1 MNCRTRSYQSHARAL
16 RMDTGAMSLLKR
28 PEVPPQAQGMMI
40 DLRGRTSCRKVSRS
54 HFYKMNQ
61 IFAQKCLESVREN
74 SISTHEGFN
83 MVKKNVAKELKTL
96 VPRNSDILEAYRQ
109 LVKKEQ
115 MPEDEQFVKMLKV
128 REIRTLS
135 GIAAIGVHSKPFPCP
150 GKCIYCP
157 TEPNMP
163 KSYLSNQPAV
173 MRSTAND
180 FDPYRM
186 VQSRLEMLKRNG
198 HHPDKCELIVMGGTW
213 SFFPWDYQQEF
224 LQRSYDGFNGVP
236 SKNLEEAKKQN
247 ETATH
252 RVIGVTLETRPD
264 YVTEDEVRRWRV
276 LGATRA
282 EMGVQHLDREILDA
296 NRRGHYA
303 EDSAHATQLFKDAGF
318 KITYHMMPG
327 LFKATPEKDIAMFQE
342 LFENPSY
349 QPDQIKVYPTIV
361 NRWTILHQLWKRGEF
376 EPYTT
381 ETLLAMIPQIKKY
394 VPPYVR
400 IPRLFRDIPGQ
411 SIQAGSRVTNLRQV
425 ALQEMAKRG
434 ERCAC
439 IRCREPRANKMVTLD
454 ELELV
459 AREYNASG
467 GKEIFL
473 SYESH
478 DRRTLYALL
487 RLRFPS
493 QLFTGVKHFLP
504 VLHNAALIRE
514 VHTYGELIS
523 PGSHDTHVQHR
534 GLGKRLMEEAEQRA
548 KAFGVK
554 RMAVIA
560 GVGVREYYRKLGYT
574 LEEEY
579 MVKDFG

>member
-1 MNCRTRSYQSHARAL
+1 
-16 RMDTGAMSLLKR
+16 
-28 PEVPPQAQGMMI
+28 MI
-40 DLRGRTSCRKVSRS
+40 MITTFV
-54 HFYKMNQ
+54 
-61 IFAQKCLESVREN
+61 QKCLEKVQESGALSHVD
-74 SISTHEGFN
+74 FN
-83 MVKKNVAKELKTL
+83 VVKKKVAKELKIAT
-96 VPRNSDILEAYRQ
+96 PRHSDILEAYRQ
-109 LVKKEQ
+109 LVKKSGFA
-115 MPEDEQFVKMLKV
+115 EDERFVKLLKI
-128 REIRTLS
+128 REVRTLS

-173 MRSTAND
+173 MRSITND
-180 FDPYRM
+180 FDPFRM
-186 VQSRLEMLKRNG
+186 VQSRLTMLEHNG

-213 SFFPWDYQQEF
+213 SFFPWPYQQEF
-224 LQRSYDGFNGVP
+224 LQRSYDGFNNTA
-236 SKNLEEAKKQN
+236 SKSLEDAKKQN

-264 YVTEDEVRRWRV
+264 YVTEDEVRRWRI

-296 NRRGHYA
+296 NRRGHYC
-303 EDSAHATQLFKDAGF
+303 EDSARATQLFKDAGF

-327 LFKATPEKDIAMFQE
+327 LYKATPEKDVAMFQE
-342 LFENPSY
+342 LFTNAAY

-361 NRWTILHQLWKRGEF
+361 NRWTILHQLWKRGEY

-381 ETLLAMIPQIKKY
+381 ETLLEMIPKIKRF

-434 ERCAC
+434 ERCDC
-439 IRCREPRANKMVTLD
+439 IRCREPRAKKPVTLD
-454 ELELV
+454 ELQLV
-459 AREYNASG
+459 VREYNASG

-473 SYESH
+473 SFESR
-478 DRRTLYALL
+478 DRRTIYALL

-493 QLFTGVKHFLP
+493 QLFSGAKHFLA
-504 VLHNAALIRE
+504 VLQDAALIRE

-523 PGSHDTHVQHR
+523 PGAADTHVQHR
-534 GLGKRLMEEAEQRA
+534 GLGKRLMEEAEKRA
-548 KAFGVK
+548 KDFGVK

-574 LEEEY
+574 LEDEY
-579 MVKDFG
+579 MVKDLIS